1 MSDPAVEYWS
11 QAKDPARLRAR
22 LLRCTLK
29 RRRWSAYIQF
39 LGAMKRSLDLAGSLV
54 GIAIL
59 GPPIFLAGLLIKLE
73 DGGPIFF
80 RQVRVGKDGKTFG
93 LYKLRSMVLHADSKK
108 AAISKNNQHGKDSVT
123 FKMKKDPRVTR
134 VGRWLRRFSLD
145 EAPQFFNILI
155 GDMSLVGPRPPV
167 PQEVARYK
175 AAYLRRL
182 RVKPGLTC
190 IWQVSGRADVDFEG
204 QVRYD
209 LEYIRSESI
218 GKDIMLLLR
227 TIPAVLSGRGAY

>member
-1 MSDPAVEYWS
+1 MSDPAVEYWA

-29 RRRWSAYIQF
+29 RRRWSAYIHF
-39 LGAMKRSLDLAGSLV
+39 LGAMKRTLDIAGSLV

-59 GPPIFLAGLLIKLE
+59 GPTIFLAGLLIKME

-80 RQVRVGKDGKTFG
+80 RQERVGKDGKTFG

-108 AAISKNNQHGKDSVT
+108 SEIAKKNQHGKDSIT

-134 VGRWLRRFSLD
+134 IGRWLRRFSLD
-145 EAPQFFNILI
+145 EVPQFFNILI

-182 RVKPGLTC
+182 RVKPGLTG

-218 GKDIMLLLR
+218 WKDITLLLR
-227 TIPAVLSGRGAY
+227 TIPAVLTGRGAY